1 MKNDDGL
8 NTEKMFIGLKLSK
21 NKILEDTVLY
31 VVEEVKLNYIRK
43 SYFSSTHQFTD
54 SPARYTFYKLLPY
67 TSERFILFVSYFVLT
82 RCVRT
87 GLVYFPNERWT
98 LR

>member
-21 NKILEDTVLY
+21 NKVLEDTVLY
-31 VVEEVKLNYIRK
+31 VAEEVKLNYIRK

-54 SPARYTFYKLLPY
+54 SPARYTFKLLPY
-67 TSERFILFVSYFVLT
+67 TSERFTLFVCFVLT
-82 RCVRT
+82 RCVRI